1 MARGGYPDAL
11 YTWLGWARAWKGRK
25 RAPKKISGTYSIA
38 GTGEVVDIDSDNGVF
53 GLGIVLA
60 RHFDSWQW
68 EVGTRVQL
76 HHEGGK

>member
-1 MARGGYPDAL
+1 MGTPTL
-11 YTWLGWARAWKGRK
+11 CILGWGG
-25 RAPKKISGTYSIA
+25 RAPGKGGKEHQKKISGTYSIA